1 MAKKSTKTAHVLNL
15 ISKSTEQDPAT
26 QTEET
31 QTIEQVQQSPTSP
44 LLSSLKET
52 AKNEQLSDTIKEH
65 LMAELLEEEAEN
77 EKTTTQQEPVVMQ
90 EETTDTTVSE
100 PVATPQNTE
109 DTTVV
114 EPIVETA
121 PPVESVS
128 EQPAASVAD
137 TAVQTP
143 TDAVQTEMPS
153 EPEKAEAPKDAED
166 EFHFINIGEM
176 LIKDKVMEYMERFDV
191 CTCSRCVA
199 DTMAIALSNLTP
211 KYVVSDDSDV
221 VPFLSYYES
230 KFTNQI
236 MTELTKACLTVSANP
251 RHKTK
256 S

>member
-15 ISKSTEQDPAT
+15 ISKSTEQDPTT

-31 QTIEQVQQSPTSP
+31 QASEQVQHPPTSP

-52 AKNEQLSDTIKEH
+52 AKNEQLSDTIKDN

-77 EKTTTQQEPVVMQ
+77 AKTATETTTPQEPITIQ
-90 EETTDTTVSE
+90 TETADIPVSE
-100 PVATPQNTE
+100 PVEPVLTE
-109 DTTVV
+109 EPTVAEPVV
-114 EPIVETA
+114 EPTISA
-121 PPVESVS
+121 QPVS
-128 EQPAASVAD
+128 EKPSAPVQEPND
-137 TAVQTP
+137 TVQTQP
-143 TDAVQTEMPS
+143 ETEEPK
-153 EPEKAEAPKDAED
+153 EPEEHED
-166 EFHFINIGEM
+166 EFHFVNVGEM

-236 MTELTKACLTVSANP
+236 MTELTKACLAVDANP